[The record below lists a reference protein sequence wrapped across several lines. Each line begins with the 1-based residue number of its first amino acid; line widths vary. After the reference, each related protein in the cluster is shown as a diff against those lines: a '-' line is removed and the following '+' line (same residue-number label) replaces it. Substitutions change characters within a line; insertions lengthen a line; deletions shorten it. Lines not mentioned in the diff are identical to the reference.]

1 MGGWGVRKRS
11 RVRRNAFRRALQAQ
25 GKVERLLG
33 EVEGYK
39 EVGSLR
45 TQNED
50 ALRAL
55 SPSCVKSETCCTR
68 SSSCKL
74 YPM

>member
-1 MGGWGVRKRS
+1 
-11 RVRRNAFRRALQAQ
+11 VRRNAFRRALQAQ

-50 ALRAL
+50 ALLAL
-55 SPSCVKSETCCTR
+55 RINISTLREERDLLHSE
-68 SSSCKL
+68 L
-74 YPM
+74 EL